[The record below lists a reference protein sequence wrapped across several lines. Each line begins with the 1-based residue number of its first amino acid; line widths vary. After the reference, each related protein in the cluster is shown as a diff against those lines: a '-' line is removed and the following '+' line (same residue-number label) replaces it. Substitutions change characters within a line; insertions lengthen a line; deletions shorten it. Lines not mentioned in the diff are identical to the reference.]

1 MFQLLRHGVKSL
13 REFADFRAAH
23 QMNALR
29 EVTLCDGTAGFGEN
43 RKGIRDPPG
52 GEDADSDAQQHRQ
65 QSEQASRALHLVDAA
80 VRIPSRLLHD
90 HSPVQRLY
98 WAVSA

>member
-29 EVTLCDGTAGFGEN
+29 KVTLCDGTAGFGEN
-43 RKGIRDPPG
+43 RKGIGDATG
-52 GEDADSDAQQHRQ
+52 GENAHSNAQQDRQ
-65 QSEQASRALHLVDAA
+65 QSEQASRALHLVDAP
-80 VRIPSRLLHD
+80 VRIASRFLHD
-90 HSPVQRLY
+90 DGPVQRLY